1 MKTLIFNGSPR
12 KNGDTVH
19 LIRLLTENLEGEYRI
34 VDAYHCSIS
43 PCVDCRW
50 CKKNSSCAINDE
62 MQEIYDY
69 IRECDNIVIASPL
82 YFSELTGKLLDVASR
97 LQMFFCARFFRRE
110 TLILKEKKGAIILAG
125 GGAGGPDKAISTA
138 AMILKQLRARD
149 VHAPVCSLDTDRKPA
164 SDDMQAREGILSIA
178 RFFNGN

>member
-1 MKTLIFNGSPR
+1 MKTLIFSGSPR
-12 KNGDTVH
+12 KNGDTAH
-19 LIRLLTENLEGEYRI
+19 LIRLLTENLDGEYRI

-69 IRECDNIVIASPL
+69 IRECDNIVIASPV

-97 LQMFFCARFFRRE
+97 LQVFFCARFFRRE
-110 TLILKEKKGAIILAG
+110 TPILKEKKGAIVLVG

-138 AMILKQLRARD
+138 TMLLHQMRSRD
-149 VHAPVCSLDTDRKPA
+149 IHAPVLSLSTDRTPA
-164 SDDMQAREGILSIA
+164 IEDAQACEGILDIA
-178 RFFNGN
+178 RFFNGK